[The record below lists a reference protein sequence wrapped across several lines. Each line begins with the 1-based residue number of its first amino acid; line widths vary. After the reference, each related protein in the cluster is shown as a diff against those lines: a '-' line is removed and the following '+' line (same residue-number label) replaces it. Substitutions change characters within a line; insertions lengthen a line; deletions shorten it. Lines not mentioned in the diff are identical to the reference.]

1 MVVLVDANIIIDV
14 LQYRSPFDA
23 DARQVL
29 TLCAQKKITGILAA
43 HTIPTLFYV
52 MRKFYDQQL
61 LRKTLANLC
70 NIFMVSATTEQKI
83 LNALNNISF
92 SDFEDSLQ
100 EECAL
105 EFQADYII
113 TRNTKDFK
121 NSRIKVLSPPD
132 FINVMS
138 NV

>member
-132 FINVMS
+132 FIKVMS

>member
-1 MVVLVDANIIIDV
+1 MVVLVDANIVIDV

-23 DARQVL
+23 DARQIL

-132 FINVMS
+132 FIKVMS

>member
-1 MVVLVDANIIIDV
+1 MVVLVDANIVIDV

-23 DARQVL
+23 DARQIL

-105 EFQADYII
+105 EFQADYIL

-121 NSRIKVLSPPD
+121 NSRIQVLSPSD
-132 FINVMS
+132 FIKVMNNV
-138 NV
+138 

>member
-121 NSRIKVLSPPD
+121 NSRIKVLSPPE
-132 FINVMS
+132 FIKVMS